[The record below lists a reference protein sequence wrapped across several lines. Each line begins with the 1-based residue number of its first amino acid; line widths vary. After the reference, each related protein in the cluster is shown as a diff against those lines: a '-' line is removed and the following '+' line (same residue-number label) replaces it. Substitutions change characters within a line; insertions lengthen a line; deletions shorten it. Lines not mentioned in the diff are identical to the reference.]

1 MLNNEGLI
9 KNGILLMT
17 VLPPPEGGI
26 ATWTKHYL
34 EYCNNNN
41 IKVNIVNMTL
51 VGKRKDNISNM
62 RRSFRDE
69 YKRTKNIF
77 TELNKSLNKQKY
89 GLVHYNS
96 SCSKYGIIRDFIM
109 IRKIH
114 KYNLPIVFEC
124 HCNLE
129 RELKT
134 KVKRVFFSLIAKN
147 VDLILVLNSKSE
159 YLAKCLTSKKVIIT
173 PNFININSIDSDRV
187 IQSELKNIVYVG
199 HIQRE
204 KGSFELIEAAKHFK
218 DIKFTLVGPVCSDID
233 VEKCPGNLI
242 FEGEKTPEE
251 VKSYLQRADVF
262 VFPSHTEGFSLSLLE
277 AMASGLPVVA
287 TDVGANPDMI
297 ESYGGFL
304 CAPKSA
310 KGLISGIDK
319 IKDQNIRK
327 QMSRWNTEKVQN
339 FYTVEM
345 VLNKIFDEYKKIM
358 KK

>member
-1 MLNNEGLI
+1 MLNNEALI
-9 KNGILLMT
+9 TNGILLMT

-77 TELNKSLNKQKY
+77 TELKKSLDKQKY

-114 KYNLPIVFEC
+114 KYNMPIVFEC

-129 RELKT
+129 HELKT
-134 KVKRVFFSLIAKN
+134 KVKRFFFSLIAKN

-159 YLAKCLTSKKVIIT
+159 FIAKGLTSKKVIIT
-173 PNFININSIDSDRV
+173 SNFINNNSLDSARV

-204 KGSFELIEAAKHFK
+204 KGSFELIEVARHFK
-218 DIKFTLVGPVCSDID
+218 DIKFTLVGPVGNDID
-233 VEKCPGNLI
+233 VKKCPENMI
-242 FEGEKTPEE
+242 FEGKKPPEE
-251 VKSYLQRADVF
+251 VKSYLQKADVF
-262 VFPSHTEGFSLSLLE
+262 VFPSYTEGFSMSLLE

-297 ESYGGFL
+297 ENYGGFL
-304 CAPKSA
+304 CAPQNVQ
-310 KGLISGIDK
+310 GLISGIDK
-319 IKDQNIRK
+319 IKDQNTRK
-327 QMSRWNTEKVQN
+327 QMSRWNIEKVQN
-339 FYTVEM
+339 FYTVEK
-345 VLNKIFDEYKKIM
+345 VLKKIFDEYERIM
-358 KK
+358 NK